1 MIQTQQQHICD
12 VCRLVDYDCTLK
24 LCFYCSMC
32 DAWIC
37 MSDSNR
43 WDRRFKAAI
52 KRKLEPGYKGLQNYE
67 DVAIS
72 KEYHND

>member
-1 MIQTQQQHICD
+1 MIQTQQQTICD
-12 VCRLVDYDCTLK
+12 VCRLLDHDCTMK

-37 MSDSNR
+37 AVDGNQWNR
-43 WDRRFKAAI
+43 RLRAAI
-52 KRKLEPGYKGLQNYE
+52 KRKLEPGYKGLENYE

-72 KEYHND
+72 KE